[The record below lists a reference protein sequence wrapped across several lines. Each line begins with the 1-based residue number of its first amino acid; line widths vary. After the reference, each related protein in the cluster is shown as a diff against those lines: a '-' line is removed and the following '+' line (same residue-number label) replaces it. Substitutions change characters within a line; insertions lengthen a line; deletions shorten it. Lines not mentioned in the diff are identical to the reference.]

1 MFEYKMP
8 ASLIYPHPHPF
19 AALVRESLAQGVLAF
34 LAQGEPGTG
43 KTTLGR
49 EWGKQ
54 AVTRGGGWTV
64 FAQANAWLSD
74 ESAIRGVNLAGF
86 VERNPAGVY
95 APGFLL
101 RALEAQRERPG
112 RPGVVVVDE
121 WDKAK
126 ATADGLLLA
135 ALEERLVVD
144 SAGNE
149 YGRLAPTTLFY
160 ITSNATR
167 EIHPALRRRCLVLN
181 FPPLTGEALAAAL
194 VKAGAGR
201 NLAGLL
207 ATIGDEARRSGRPVA
222 LSEFQRLASL
232 APRLPGRDAV
242 GHLVAGLALP
252 RKNAAG
258 DIWAA
263 VCRDRGRK

>member
-8 ASLIYPHPHPF
+8 ASLIYPHPF

-112 RPGVVVVDE
+112 RPGVV
-121 WDKAK
+121 
-126 ATADGLLLA
+126 
-135 ALEERLVVD
+135 VVD

-263 VCRDRGRK
+263 VCRDQGRRK